1 MSEQIRAL
9 IQQANEAVRESR
21 FDHALALA
29 DQVLALEPDQADAL
43 VIRGI
48 ALASMSSPEAAT
60 EAFQRAIAV
69 NPRYAKAYFNL
80 AVHWFNLGRLEEAKV
95 MAGQALAL
103 DPTHAQ
109 SRDLIANIEHQR
121 SLAAQENVYR
131 EAPPQSQ
138 GLPAPEYG
146 SRPQEWMGQTLPPFA
161 TGHSI
166 PVVARMGSTWGLLFW
181 LLFAG
186 MVVSLGAAIAQFGP
200 MFDLI
205 TQGAAQS
212 DVTAKA
218 TEIQSSPAYVM
229 TGLVSNICWLG
240 LIVWGIMD
248 IIDRRSSW
256 AWLLLFV
263 CCTVFLPLY
272 WFLGRP
278 NVDGR

>member
-1 MSEQIRAL
+1 M
-9 IQQANEAVRESR
+9 QQANEAVRDSR

-29 DQVLALEPDQADAL
+29 DQVLAIEPDHADAL

-80 AVHWFNLGRLEEAKV
+80 AVHWFNLGRLEEARV

-109 SRDLIANIEHQR
+109 SRDLIANIEYQR
-121 SLAAQENVYR
+121 SLAAPENAYR
-131 EAPPQSQ
+131 ESAPPRL
-138 GLPAPEYG
+138 GPVGPEY
-146 SRPQEWMGQTLPPFA
+146 SPRPQEWIRQTLPPFV

-186 MVVSLGAAIAQFGP
+186 MVVSLGVAIAQFGP
-200 MFDLI
+200 MFDLMV
-205 TQGAAQS
+205 QGAAQS
-212 DVTAKA
+212 EVTAKA
-218 TEIQSSPAYVM
+218 TEIQSSPTYVM
-229 TGLVSNICWLG
+229 TAFVSNICWLG

-263 CCTVFLPLY
+263 CCTIFLPLY

-278 NVDGR
+278 NVDGT